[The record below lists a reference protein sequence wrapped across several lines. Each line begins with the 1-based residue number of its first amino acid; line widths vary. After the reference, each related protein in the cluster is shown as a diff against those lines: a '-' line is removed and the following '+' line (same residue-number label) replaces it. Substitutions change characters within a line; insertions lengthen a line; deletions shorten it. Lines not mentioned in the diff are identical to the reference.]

1 MKRAIPVL
9 SLLFLLLL
17 PLAAAQPSRG
27 MLPLPETIRLS
38 NGLTLFYVRV
48 PDLPLVS
55 FRMVLPGAG
64 SAAEPMENEGV
75 SSIMAELLTKGTSK
89 MKAEDVAEA
98 LDSLGADLKI
108 YTTPEYRPSTPT
120 AWRHSFPGF
129 WS

>member
-48 PDLPLVS
+48 PDLPLV
-55 FRMVLPGAG
+55 R
-64 SAAEPMENEGV
+64 
-75 SSIMAELLTKGTSK
+75 
-89 MKAEDVAEA
+89 
-98 LDSLGADLKI
+98 
-108 YTTPEYRPSTPT
+108 TTP
-120 AWRHSFPGF
+120 G
-129 WS
+129 